1 MIIKKEKD
9 KQIIEKSS
17 ETINIEDK
25 NTINTISEL
34 NQKEELNIVSNLNNI
49 NPDLNKKI
57 NIYRSYNFD
66 NTTIGKHYKNNQQSI
81 IENNCFSSRYNNII
95 IKDLKSFNTN
105 ENKEITNIKN
115 NNVEINNNPLHIK
128 NSEANE
134 LPVNIIEGN
143 KTNNIDGKINNSLE
157 KEYYKDKDDRCKI
170 CCEKF
175 WGMFCKICGV
185 LLLILLFLYGILLI
199 IIFIL
204 SILSCS
210 CEGVLK
216 CFENL
221 KDYIEGLSDCQKGCN
236 CCCNCA
242 DCCYKCYKSCKFKF
256 LNLK

>member
-1 MIIKKEKD
+1 MIIKEEKD

-49 NPDLNKKI
+49 NPDLNKKN

-66 NTTIGKHYKNNQQSI
+66 NTTIGKHYKNNQQFI
-81 IENNCFSSRYNNII
+81 IENNGFSYTYNNIN
-95 IKDLKSFNTN
+95 IKDLKSFHTN
-105 ENKEITNIKN
+105 ENKEIDNIKN
-115 NNVEINNNPLHIK
+115 NNVETNNNPLHIK

-134 LPVNIIEGN
+134 LPVNIIEGD
-143 KTNNIDGKINNSLE
+143 KTNNIDGKINNSVQ

-175 WGMFCKICGV
+175 WGMFCKICNV
-185 LLLILLFLYGILLI
+185 LLIILLFLYGIFLI
-199 IIFIL
+199 ILFII

-210 CEGVLK
+210 CQGVLT
-216 CFENL
+216 CLGSLVN
-221 KDYIEGLSDCQKGCN
+221 YIEDLSNLEKGCDYCGCAN
-236 CCCNCA
+236 CCYN
-242 DCCYKCYKSCKFKF
+242 CYKSCKFKF